1 MSLGLNFHL
10 IIKMAKNLLHLK
22 ILILLAYISPLFTKI
37 SWVTKFL
44 RKKFYFQLCKKQNWQ
59 NKTHLKHPND
69 FDPQKDRIPNW
80 QKPV

>member
-44 RKKFYFQLCKKQNWQ
+44 RKKFYFQLCKKQN
-59 NKTHLKHPND
+59 
-69 FDPQKDRIPNW
+69 
-80 QKPV
+80 